1 MQTKI
6 EINKLEQGLVL
17 QTLVGDNQSVYAYY
31 AENHANNLRYYIE
44 LKSANGELEG
54 EMDVLIVNAD
64 KDITTFSHPYTNS
77 KYLYI
82 NNMENKSCKKHV
94 GNALHEYAFRMSVAH
109 GSGGRVRFAAVRN
122 THIFH
127 YKNGFLIEMNYNAM
141 NYYLSMAE
149 EMLKTGKS
157 FRDLG
162 SHELYLPCKRINE
175 EMKKYQLSEDL
186 LTPSKIIV
194 EEADIITFAEK
205 INLEIQHKSLAIQLI
220 LGLNKGLRPPQSS
233 EDSLSR
239 REKIRFFRNSGVN
252 CQKTKE
258 LIETGLEGLI
268 EQLPL
273 DTEEKQLK
281 FDLMLVGVIIF
292 VMIFQDHHYGKQSV
306 YNNEY
311 LYPQITFDKVMNGF
325 SENSTM
331 SELFVRLGEDA
342 LLNKTLA
349 FDGTLKANVFNGVQA
364 IPEFSSLFNKYDLKD
379 ESKERPEF

>member
-1 MQTKI
+1 MQVKT
-6 EINKLEQGLVL
+6 EPNNLDQGLLL

-64 KDITTFSHPYTNS
+64 KDITTFTHPYTNS
-77 KYLYI
+77 NYLYI
-82 NNMENKSCKKHV
+82 YNMVNKSCKKHV
-94 GNALHEYAFRMSVAH
+94 GNALHEYAFKMSVAH
-109 GSGGRVRFAAVRN
+109 GAEGRVRFDAVRN

-127 YKNGFLIEMNYNAM
+127 YKNGFLIEMNDNAM
-141 NYYLSMAE
+141 KYYISMAE

-157 FRDLG
+157 FKDLS
-162 SHELYLPCKRINE
+162 SHGLYLPCKRINE
-175 EMKKYQLSEDL
+175 NMKKYQLSEDL
-186 LTPSKIIV
+186 LTPIKEIV
-194 EEADIITFAEK
+194 GEADKITFAEK

-220 LGLNKGLRPPQSS
+220 VGLNKGLRPSQSS
-233 EDSLSR
+233 ENSLSE

-258 LIETGLEGLI
+258 LIETGLEDLI

-281 FDLMLVGVIIF
+281 FDLILVGVIIL

-306 YNNEY
+306 FNKEY
-311 LYPQITFDKVMNGF
+311 LFPQITFDQLMD
-325 SENSTM
+325 SCPENITM
-331 SELFVRLGEDA
+331 TELITHLGEEA
-342 LLNKTLA
+342 LLKKTLS
-349 FDGTLKANVFNGVQA
+349 FSGQFMANTFSGLQA
-364 IPEFSSLFNKYDLKD
+364 IPEFSSLLNKYDLKD
-379 ESKERPEF
+379 EYKGRPEF